1 MLRPILNIKNMQQI
15 PANSTFGK
23 LIKSCFAAPEG
34 WLFVGADFASL
45 EDRISALTT
54 RDPNKLRLY
63 TDGFDGHSLRA
74 YAYFGAD
81 MPNIELAPEGVPCYK
96 ANVGGTD
103 IYFHAEEDIEYL
115 GQTMKGQQL
124 YELLT
129 SSRV

>member
-1 MLRPILNIKNMQQI
+1 MQQI

-54 RDPNKLRLY
+54 KDPNKLNVY
-63 TDGFDGHSLRA
+63 TMGFDGHSLRA
-74 YAYFGAD
+74 YAYFKDD
-81 MPNIELAPEGVPCYK
+81 MPDVEMAPQGALCYK

-103 IYFHAEEDIEYL
+103 VYFHAEEAVEYQ
-115 GQTMKGQQL
+115 GRTMKGKEL

-129 SSRV
+129 R

>member
-1 MLRPILNIKNMQQI
+1 MQNL
-15 PANSTFGK
+15 PAGSEHGKLVKSTF
-23 LIKSCFAAPEG
+23 SAPKG

-54 RDPNKLRLY
+54 KDPNKLRLY

-74 YAYFGAD
+74 YAYFGAA
-81 MPNIELAPEGVPCYK
+81 MPDIELAPEGVPCYK

-103 IYFHAEEDIEYL
+103 VYFHAEEDVEYQ
-115 GQTMKGQQL
+115 GRTMKGKEL

-129 SSRV
+129 R